1 MQPQQYPPQYAQP
14 AYAPAPP
21 QGYPPQ
27 GQPYPQPQYA
37 PQPPQ
42 GYPPAQPA
50 PQPPQQYAPAV
61 AVPQTFSNPSPP
73 QSSITRPRM
82 ADFGHDGR
90 LVIVSPHK
98 IERGVPNNLGK
109 PGETQDRMTADV
121 QIIDG
126 NAFPFGGQPEKGK
139 PHTLLA
145 TIPYEIPAMF
155 ISNVG
160 LISQCETRIGGH
172 VLGRLH
178 SVSLPNGNTA
188 YRIDDP
194 TDHDRELARQWAAA
208 KMSGQLAAPAQP
220 QQAPPAPAQQAP
232 PQPQYAPQPAPAY
245 PQPQGYPQQSA
256 PPAQP
261 QYGDPYAAQ
270 AYPQPV
276 PQAYAAQGPVVGQMP
291 AQPQA
296 WAPPAQ
302 QLDINVAP
310 PGYPGGQPAWD
321 ALPPDQRAMIAGAAA
336 AQQRPGV

>member
-1 MQPQQYPPQYAQP
+1 MQPQQYPPQQPYAQP
-14 AYAPAPP
+14 AYAPQPQ

-42 GYPPAQPA
+42 EYPPAQP
-50 PQPPQQYAPAV
+50 QYAPPAQHAPTGP
-61 AVPQTFSNPSPP
+61 AVPQTFDNPRPP
-73 QSSITRPRM
+73 QSSVTRPRM
-82 ADFGHDGR
+82 TDFGHDGR
-90 LVIVSPHK
+90 LVIISPTK
-98 IERGVPNNLGK
+98 IDRGVPNNLGA
-109 PGETQDRMTADV
+109 PGSTQDRMTADV
-121 QIIDG
+121 QILDG
-126 NAFPFGGQPEKGK
+126 HPFPFGGAPEKGK
-139 PHTLLA
+139 PHTLQA

-208 KMSGQLAAPAQP
+208 KVAGQLAAPQAQP
-220 QQAPPAPAQQAP
+220 APVAAPPQAP

-245 PQPQGYPQQSA
+245 PQSA

-261 QYGDPYAAQ
+261 YGDPYAAQ
-270 AYPQPV
+270 QYP
-276 PQAYAAQGPVVGQMP
+276 PQQGYPAQAPPQYAP
-291 AQPQA
+291 QPQA
-296 WAPPAQ
+296 QPAQWAPPAQ
-302 QLDINVAP
+302 QLDVNVAP
-310 PGYPGGQPAWD
+310 NGYPGGQPAWD

-336 AQQRPGV
+336 SQQRPGV